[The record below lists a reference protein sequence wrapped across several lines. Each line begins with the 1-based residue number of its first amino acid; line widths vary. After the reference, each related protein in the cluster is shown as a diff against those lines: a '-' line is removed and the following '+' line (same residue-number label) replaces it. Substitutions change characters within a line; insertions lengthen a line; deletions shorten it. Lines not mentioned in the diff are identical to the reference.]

1 MARFIPADRHTAYLL
16 PPTVED
22 WLPEGHLA
30 RFVAEIVD
38 KLDLSKLERAYAGR
52 GSEAHHPAVLL
63 GLLIYGYATGVY
75 SSRAIER
82 ATYDSLAFRYLA
94 ANTHPDHDTLN
105 TFRQRFLEDL
115 KAVFLQVLQIAAEMQ
130 LVKLGTISL
139 DGTKVKANASKH
151 HALSHGHAQALT
163 AQLKTEIAEL
173 LRRAEQAEAVPD
185 HVSLPD
191 ELARRE
197 QRLAAI
203 EAATAKIEAR
213 AQERVAAEQAAYEVK
228 RARREAQRAAGQ
240 KPRGKDPQPPTGG
253 PKATD
258 QINLTDEESRILPVS
273 GGGFEQGYN
282 AQVAVDAESLL
293 IVAQDTVQAAN
304 DKRQVEPLLAQVA
317 ALPSTLGRAERLL
330 ADNGY
335 FSAANVTACE
345 QAAITPLIALGREA
359 HTLTLADRLSL
370 PPPPPETA
378 DTVTRMAHTLK
389 TPQGRAQYGRR
400 KCTVEPVFGI
410 IKHVMRFRQFLL
422 RGLTKVRGE
431 WTLVCL
437 AWNVKRLAVL
447 RR

>member
-1 MARFIPADRHTAYLL
+1 
-16 PPTVED
+16 
-22 WLPEGHLA
+22 
-30 RFVAEIVD
+30 
-38 KLDLSKLERAYAGR
+38 
-52 GSEAHHPAVLL
+52 
-63 GLLIYGYATGVY
+63 
-75 SSRAIER
+75 
-82 ATYDSLAFRYLA
+82 
-94 ANTHPDHDTLN
+94 
-105 TFRQRFLEDL
+105 
-115 KAVFLQVLQIAAEMQ
+115 
-130 LVKLGTISL
+130 
-139 DGTKVKANASKH
+139 
-151 HALSHGHAQALT
+151 
-163 AQLKTEIAEL
+163 
-173 LRRAEQAEAVPD
+173 
-185 HVSLPD
+185 
-191 ELARRE
+191 
-197 QRLAAI
+197 
-203 EAATAKIEAR
+203 
-213 AQERVAAEQAAYEVK
+213 
-228 RARREAQRAAGQ
+228 
-240 KPRGKDPQPPTGG
+240 
-253 PKATD
+253 
-258 QINLTDEESRILPVS
+258 
-273 GGGFEQGYN
+273 
-282 AQVAVDAESLL
+282 VAVDAESLL

-422 RGLTKVRGE
+422 RGLTKVRAE

-447 RR
+447 SR

>member
-30 RFVAEIVD
+30 RFVGEIVD

-213 AQERVAAEQAAYEVK
+213 AQERLAAEQAAYDAK
-228 RARREAQRAAGQ
+228 RTRREAQRAAGQ
-240 KPRGKDPQPPTGG
+240 KPRGKEPQPPAGG
-253 PKATD
+253 PKASD

>member
-197 QRLAAI
+197 QRLA
-203 EAATAKIEAR
+203 R
-213 AQERVAAEQAAYEVK
+213 DRSGH
-228 RARREAQRAAGQ
+228 GQ
-240 KPRGKDPQPPTGG
+240 DRGPSPGTG
-253 PKATD
+253 
-258 QINLTDEESRILPVS
+258 R
-273 GGGFEQGYN
+273 
-282 AQVAVDAESLL
+282 
-293 IVAQDTVQAAN
+293 
-304 DKRQVEPLLAQVA
+304 
-317 ALPSTLGRAERLL
+317 GRA
-330 ADNGY
+330 
-335 FSAANVTACE
+335 
-345 QAAITPLIALGREA
+345 GR
-359 HTLTLADRLSL
+359 
-370 PPPPPETA
+370 
-378 DTVTRMAHTLK
+378 V
-389 TPQGRAQYGRR
+389 
-400 KCTVEPVFGI
+400 
-410 IKHVMRFRQFLL
+410 
-422 RGLTKVRGE
+422 
-431 WTLVCL
+431 
-437 AWNVKRLAVL
+437 
-447 RR
+447 